1 MNYRIFNKLV
11 FDYIGK
17 KMSMSAL
24 QVRCLFRTALQ
35 LREALKNFE

>member
-1 MNYRIFNKLV
+1 MNYRIFNKFV

-17 KMSMSAL
+17 KMSMSVL
-24 QVRCLFRTALQ
+24 QMRCLFRTALQ